1 MGWVRRER
9 ERADKQTGRMKQRQ
23 QMKGERETE
32 IEREK
37 KQTDRQSA
45 EKRERAER
53 QPDIK

>member
-1 MGWVRRER
+1 
-9 ERADKQTGRMKQRQ
+9 MKQRQ